1 MCQGGVEQPPEE
13 ASMGQASTIG
23 LDIAKWVFQAHGAD
37 ATGRVV
43 FRKRLV
49 RAKVLEFFAGQPPCL
64 VALEACGGAH
74 YWARELGKLGH
85 TVRLIPP
92 AYVKPFVKRQKN
104 DVADAEAICEAAQ
117 RPGMRFVPVKDEAQ
131 QANTVVFRARDLLVR
146 QRTQCI
152 NALRGHLAEYGHV
165 VPQGPAHVD
174 SLVALVEDPKSSV
187 PESARGIL
195 QVLIRTLNAL
205 EEQLKELE
213 GEIARCAKA
222 DPVARRLMTIPGIGP
237 IAATAITA
245 LVPAPEGCRAG
256 RDFAAWLGLT
266 LLQLSNEEWTSKT
279 DPEAKIAKLK
289 DGRTH
294 LAYKPEHAVDL
305 DTGVIV
311 AARLHPTDH
320 GDTTTIADTLAAA
333 QNNLAQVSAG
343 PTKQQPSELVTDKGY
358 HSRAIL
364 KDLDGGVWKTRIAE
378 PKQPGFSRWHGD
390 DKARAAVYANRTRLG
405 SGVGKQAMRLRAEI
419 VERSFAHN
427 LDRGGMRRTWLRG
440 RENVHKRYLIHTAG
454 HNLGILMRLLIG
466 AGTPREAAARALAY
480 LLFVHTEQTAAI
492 ILIAVSP
499 DGFAILVTAVTADP
513 G

>member
-1 MCQGGVEQPPEE
+1 
-13 ASMGQASTIG
+13 MGQASTIG

-195 QVLIRTLNAL
+195 QVLIRMLNAL
-205 EEQLKELE
+205 EEQLKELD
-213 GEIARCAKA
+213 GEIARRAKA

-237 IAATAITA
+237 IAASAITA
-245 LVPAPEGCRAG
+245 LVPAPEGFRAG

-266 LLQLSNEEWTSKT
+266 PLQKSTGGKHKLGAISKRGERTIRRLLILGASAVVCWASRRGATAGSWLARMLARKPRMLVTTALANKMARIVWALLVS
-279 DPEAKIAKLK
+279 
-289 DGRTH
+289 GRGAGCPAPPPQIPACGFSAPGSCRRSDAIRVLGQFG
-294 LAYKPEHAVDL
+294 LACP
-305 DTGVIV
+305 I
-311 AARLHPTDH
+311 RR
-320 GDTTTIADTLAAA
+320 LAA
-333 QNNLAQVSAG
+333 S
-343 PTKQQPSELVTDKGY
+343 VTC
-358 HSRAIL
+358 R
-364 KDLDGGVWKTRIAE
+364 V
-378 PKQPGFSRWHGD
+378 
-390 DKARAAVYANRTRLG
+390 RLW
-405 SGVGKQAMRLRAEI
+405 VR
-419 VERSFAHN
+419 
-427 LDRGGMRRTWLRG
+427 GMRRHVPSLRP
-440 RENVHKRYLIHTAG
+440 A
-454 HNLGILMRLLIG
+454 
-466 AGTPREAAARALAY
+466 AFPPRSPPPTRRSALFEASSVLCSRP
-480 LLFVHTEQTAAI
+480 T
-492 ILIAVSP
+492 VS
-499 DGFAILVTAVTADP
+499 GE
-513 G
+513 